1 MFQKFISKK
10 GTSFILAPCSMT
22 VDELIGFLE
31 QYRGLQFFMGAA
43 EDLAFIATDT
53 GISCE
58 SFDYLCEWAQEES
71 QHLEEK
77 YVTSSI
83 LTMKSEQK
91 RSGVTDMNI
100 MTMTM
105 NEVQI

>member
-71 QHLEEK
+71 QHLEEIIRDFF
-77 YVTSSI
+77 YSDDEIGT
-83 LTMKSEQK
+83 EEEW
-91 RSGVTDMNI
+91 RNRYEYNDYDD
-100 MTMTM
+100 
-105 NEVQI
+105 E